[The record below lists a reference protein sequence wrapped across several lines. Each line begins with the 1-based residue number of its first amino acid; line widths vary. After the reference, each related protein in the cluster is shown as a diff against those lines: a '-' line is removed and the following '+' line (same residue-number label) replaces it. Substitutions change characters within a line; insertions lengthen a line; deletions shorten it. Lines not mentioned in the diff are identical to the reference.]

1 MFDVFKEA
9 IKIVREKRQLNRDTR
24 RLQMANLDYAA
35 LQNIVDSVANR
46 NVEIEITNR
55 GTDGIAYTMKIMPK
69 AINQID
75 YKSFEERVAEA
86 RSKR

>member
-1 MFDVFKEA
+1 MFDVIKEA

-35 LQNIVDSVANR
+35 LQNIVNSVANR

-55 GTDGIAYTMKIMPK
+55 GVDGVAHTLRIMPK
-69 AINQID
+69 AINQIN
-75 YKSFEERVAEA
+75 YMSFEEKVAEA